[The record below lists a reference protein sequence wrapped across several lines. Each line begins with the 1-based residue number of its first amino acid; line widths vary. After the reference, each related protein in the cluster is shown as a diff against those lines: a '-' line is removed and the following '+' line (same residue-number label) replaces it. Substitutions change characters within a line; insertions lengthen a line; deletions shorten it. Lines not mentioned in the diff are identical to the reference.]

1 MEYPIEVLAVVA
13 YVDQR
18 LDELNEDFGD
28 LPQIIEQKTFK
39 LNEQT
44 KLVEETKSI
53 LKEVKSF
60 CSKTKITLVDL
71 KDKEEKLTEQQFHV
85 RNNKEFDAISNEIK
99 TLKEEHKKLSEQL
112 RAEGLKEENLIQ
124 ILASQEA
131 DLEKLKVELAE
142 KEKEHSA
149 LSAGQNDELEE
160 LKSKKEKLV
169 SKLPENLYNDYARIR
184 LMHLDAAVR
193 VYKNSCSGCYNAI
206 PAQKIVELRNN
217 RQQILI
223 CENCGRIVT
232 PEEYVVDDEMIDNL
246 KA

>member
-13 YVDQR
+13 FVDQR

-28 LPQIIEQKTFK
+28 LPLVIEQKTFK
-39 LNEQT
+39 LGEQT
-44 KLVEETKSI
+44 KLVAETKSI
-53 LKEVKSF
+53 LKGVKSF
-60 CSKTKITLVDL
+60 CSTTKITLVDL

-112 RAEGLKEENLIQ
+112 RAEGLKEENLIR

-131 DLEKLKVELAE
+131 DLEKIKVELAE
-142 KEKEHSA
+142 KEKEHAA
-149 LSAGQNDELEE
+149 LSDGQNDELEE
-160 LKSKKEKLV
+160 LKAKKEKLITL
-169 SKLPENLYNDYARIR
+169 LPADLYNDYARIR

-217 RQQILI
+217 RNQILV

-232 PEEYVVDDEMIDNL
+232 PEEYLVDDEMIDSL
-246 KA
+246 EA